1 VGARTGDVSDATPE
15 VVDVQLGYDIG
26 EQNFAAI
33 DAGGPVEQVAAACL
47 ERLGLRP
54 RSIP

>member
-1 VGARTGDVSDATPE
+1 
-15 VVDVQLGYDIG
+15 VQLGYDIG